1 MESKLFIDS
10 TTKQLLLSGETSLLH
25 SETATELRW
34 KHVVN
39 TSSCG
44 VDVYGAILKHMS
56 FGELPANS
64 KTGVD
69 QRLRVSAGVEGSS
82 TSTDT
87 LLVFQGR
94 KTTNLAERVKVV
106 RGKDLVDSRTDLSV
120 KGKYIYNIKKDVWLG
135 SGFVG
140 LSQCLFNLHSTMD
153 LRLSAGLQADYVKPK
168 GGASRVDVQP
178 VIKVEENAWTLEV
191 RPKKNN
197 RLDYSLTYNL

>member
-25 SETATELRW
+25 NETATELKW

-39 TSSCG
+39 TSNAS
-44 VDVYGAILKHMS
+44 VDVYGAVLKHVS
-56 FGELPANS
+56 FGDLPTNA
-64 KTGVD
+64 KPGVD

-106 RGKDLVDSRTDLSV
+106 RGKDTVDSRTDLSI
-120 KGKYIYNIKKDVWLG
+120 KGKYMYNIKNDVWLG
-135 SGFVG
+135 SGYLG

-153 LRLSAGLQADYVKPK
+153 VRVSAGIQADYVKPK
-168 GGASRVDVQP
+168 GAASRVTLQP
-178 VIKVEENAWTLEV
+178 VLKLEENAWTFEV